1 MILLYLIP
9 YNKLFIK
16 DMGKL
21 TEELGRILNLLEDA
35 VEEQDWALVKK
46 MIEDLDDIY
55 EQLEKQEAGFDY
67 DYE

>member
-1 MILLYLIP
+1 
-9 YNKLFIK
+9 
-16 DMGKL
+16 MGKL

-46 MIEDLDDIY
+46 MIEDLDNIY
-55 EQLEKQEAGFDY
+55 EQLEKQESGFNY

>member
-1 MILLYLIP
+1 
-9 YNKLFIK
+9 
-16 DMGKL
+16 MGKL

-46 MIEDLDDIY
+46 MIEELDTVY
-55 EQLEKQEAGFDY
+55 ESLDKHDSGFDY

>member
-1 MILLYLIP
+1 
-9 YNKLFIK
+9 
-16 DMGKL
+16 MGKL

-46 MIEDLDDIY
+46 MIEDLDSIY
-55 EQLEKQEAGFDY
+55 EQLEKQESGFNY

>member
-1 MILLYLIP
+1 
-9 YNKLFIK
+9 
-16 DMGKL
+16 MGKL

-55 EQLEKQEAGFDY
+55 EQLEKQESGFDY

>member
-35 VEEQDWALVKK
+35 VEEQDWSLVKK

-55 EQLEKQEAGFDY
+55 EQLEKQESGFNYDY
-67 DYE
+67 D